1 LSPVRS
7 MTSIISHGMYGTGGR
22 GPPRR
27 RREPSRVT
35 AAPCLQCYGAEV
47 VASPAERRR
56 RSATGRSGRQPA
68 WSGAASSRRSTM
80 SRSLGP
86 AALTSAG
93 STALAAGPGGTTATS
108 TGHSRRTA
116 TARGSTASTHLA
128 GPSTYRRRT
137 WCRRLARTE
146 TCGVGKLALRFFGIR
161 WLVGLHAVREAI
173 RRRRH
178 PRRTARQLLRTSP
191 EGWGQ

>member
-1 LSPVRS
+1 

-68 WSGAASSRRSTM
+68 WSGAASSRRSAT
-80 SRSLGP
+80 SKSLGLP
-86 AALTSAG
+86 ALAPGPSHWPPDLVVRPRHRRDTHDVRLPPADLQRRPTS
-93 STALAAGPGGTTATS
+93 LAAGIAHGA
-108 TGHSRRTA
+108 A
-116 TARGSTASTHLA
+116 AA
-128 GPSTYRRRT
+128 
-137 WCRRLARTE
+137 CARTE
-146 TCGVGKLALRFFGIR
+146 TGDVGQLALRFVGIR
-161 WLVGLHAVREAI
+161 WPVALRVVHEASRWHLQSLVFNLNSDHFYTNSLEI
-173 RRRRH
+173 
-178 PRRTARQLLRTSP
+178 
-191 EGWGQ
+191 E